1 MAKKTKNILLVGN
14 PNVGNSTVFNH
25 LCNRQQKTGNYAG
38 VTVESYTG
46 SYDYEGEII
55 TITDLPGAYSIYPSS
70 EDEAVFSRFL
80 VQEPREYH
88 GILYIAD
95 AINIRRSL
103 LLLQQI
109 KDLGIPV
116 MMVLNQ
122 MDLAQKKGFTFDLAK
137 MEKQES
143 LALIPKLEEDLK
155 ILLIPKDPADDK
167 NVMVEL
173 RAGTGGDEAAIF
185 VEDVYRMYT
194 MYFKSKGWR
203 YEVTDYNE
211 AAKGYKELIMRVEGE
226 GVYGIMKFESGVH
239 RVQRVP
245 ETESQG
251 RVHTSVITVAVL
263 PEAEEVDVEINPADI
278 EMQTSRSGGA
288 GGQNV
293 NKVETKVQ
301 LTHKPTGI
309 VVVCQQAR
317 SQLANRELAMEMLRT
332 KLYDIEL
339 QKVQGDIAAQRK
351 TMVSTGDRSAKIRT
365 YNYPQGRVTDHRI
378 NKSIYNLDAFMNG
391 DIEEMLEALIMAENA
406 EKMKGED

>member
-1 MAKKTKNILLVGN
+1 MSK
-14 PNVGNSTVFNH
+14 S
-25 LCNRQQKTGNYAG
+25 
-38 VTVESYTG
+38 
-46 SYDYEGEII
+46 
-55 TITDLPGAYSIYPSS
+55 
-70 EDEAVFSRFL
+70 
-80 VQEPREYH
+80 
-88 GILYIAD
+88 
-95 AINIRRSL
+95 
-103 LLLQQI
+103 
-109 KDLGIPV
+109 
-116 MMVLNQ
+116 
-122 MDLAQKKGFTFDLAK
+122 
-137 MEKQES
+137 
-143 LALIPKLEEDLK
+143 LIPKLEAIKQRYNEVADLIIQPDVISDQKRYGQLNKEYSDLGKIVKVFDEYSATLKAIEEADEIISDGSDKDLVDLAKLEKQESVNKIPQIEEELK

-167 NVMVEL
+167 NIIVEL

-203 YEVTDYNE
+203 HEVTDFNE
-211 AAKGYKELIMRVEGE
+211 ASKGYKELIMKVEGD

-251 RVHTSVITVAVL
+251 RVHTSAITVAIL

-317 SQLANRELAMEMLRT
+317 SQLANRELAMEMLRA
-332 KLYDIEL
+332 KLYDMEL

-391 DIEEMLEALIMAENA
+391 DINEMLESLIIAENA
-406 EKMKGED
+406 EKMKGSED